1 MRSGPRK
8 SPMRVCFFVAN
19 LGDGGAQRQCIALLN
34 ALQHDSAVEVHLIL
48 LGSGEHEDS
57 LDVSGLS
64 VHRTEVR
71 NFASPA
77 ALAFVVPTLRRVR
90 PDVLISW
97 LHPADIWS
105 YVATRIVRG
114 VPWIITER
122 GSTYPDEPVYN
133 VRKRFGRRGAAAI
146 IANSPP
152 GKQLW
157 DSLTPRSPVRVI
169 PNMVLDGGAP
179 SGASVD
185 RTDSTECLFVG
196 RLEPQKNVGAMTS
209 AFSRFAVMH
218 PQARLVIVGQG
229 AETGEVVRIA
239 EDGGVANRVDLLG
252 FRRDV
257 PKLMS
262 AARLLLSF
270 SRHEG
275 MPNVVMEAVAAGL
288 PAVVSDIP
296 EHRALLGHDYP
307 YYVRLDSPPDE
318 AVGVIA
324 QAWAHGPTQGE
335 RLYAHARG
343 VLAASTPEQV
353 VAAYV
358 DAFAEVIDRAKAN
371 RARRMLR

>member
-1 MRSGPRK
+1 MK
-8 SPMRVCFFVAN
+8 VCFFVAN

-34 ALQHDSAVEVHLIL
+34 ALQHDSAVEVHLVL

-122 GSTYPDEPVYN
+122 GSTYPDQLVYN

-157 DSLTPRSPVRVI
+157 DSLAPRSPVRVI

-209 AFSRFAVMH
+209 AFSRFAVTH

-229 AETGEVVRIA
+229 AETGEVTRIA

-318 AVGVIA
+318 AVDVMA
-324 QAWAHGPTQGE
+324 QAWAHGATQGE

-343 VLAASTPEQV
+343 VLAASTPDQV